1 MDVSKAPPTV
11 PDRIRDRHPL
21 SDHDGASGALLERA
35 VLDDGTRLVLKTF
48 DPVRDLTM
56 RVPRR
61 TVPLEV
67 ELWRS
72 GVLDRLPP
80 RLGHTVVG
88 AWQERGNWLLA
99 MRDVSDTVLSYESRV
114 TRDTCASILRAAD
127 AMHQAFRGGAPAG
140 TWSAADRIG
149 VFSPRVM
156 SGLADSGEP
165 LAEWV
170 MAGWSMFD
178 SIAPPDVRDLVALM
192 HERPQVLT
200 DPLTEMGGRTLLHGD
215 YWLPNIAL
223 EPDRIVAIDW
233 ALATAGPP
241 AIEFVSFLVGCASQV
256 DASPD
261 LLLADIEDM
270 WGERHPQQYLT
281 LGLLGGVVEMGWN
294 LAYHATENP
303 DTQSRD
309 AFEWWVEAA
318 RRSAAT
324 GLLRL

>member
-56 RVPRR
+56 RIPRR

-99 MRDVSDTVLSYESRV
+99 MRDVTDTVLSYESQV
-114 TRDTCASILRAAD
+114 TRETCASILRAAD
-127 AMHQAFRGGAPAG
+127 AMHQAFQGGAPAG

-165 LAEWV
+165 LAE
-170 MAGWSMFD
+170 
-178 SIAPPDVRDLVALM
+178 
-192 HERPQVLT
+192 
-200 DPLTEMGGRTLLHGD
+200 
-215 YWLPNIAL
+215 
-223 EPDRIVAIDW
+223 
-233 ALATAGPP
+233 
-241 AIEFVSFLVGCASQV
+241 
-256 DASPD
+256 
-261 LLLADIEDM
+261 
-270 WGERHPQQYLT
+270 
-281 LGLLGGVVEMGWN
+281 
-294 LAYHATENP
+294 
-303 DTQSRD
+303 
-309 AFEWWVEAA
+309 
-318 RRSAAT
+318 
-324 GLLRL
+324 